1 MALPLCEIQPHTGL
15 PGAIQSPGYQVEW
28 AWSALQLKGLGGGV
42 QRDRLA
48 GYQFSSSG
56 GNIGP
61 PGVQG
66 AQSPQFGVAS
76 PPGVARREL
85 SCGNAIIEGRD
96 AATGSGGKVHRV
108 NDGGFLIDKRGHGI
122 NPCDDPGGC
131 QAGCETAFCSAP
143 AARPGLW
150 HKRAAITFPGEAPP
164 VFFRLLVL
172 YKMNRDKVR

>member
-1 MALPLCEIQPHTGL
+1 MRSGGGREF
-15 PGAIQSPGYQVEW
+15 GAIQ
-28 AWSALQLKGLGGGV
+28 
-42 QRDRLA
+42 RDRFA

-96 AATGSGGKVHRV
+96 TATSSGGKVHRV
-108 NDGGFLIDKRGHGI
+108 DDGGFLINKRGHMSVQVMTL
-122 NPCDDPGGC
+122 GGC
-131 QAGCETAFCSAP
+131 KADCETGILLSTSRKA
-143 AARPGLW
+143 GL
-150 HKRAAITFPGEAPP
+150 
-164 VFFRLLVL
+164 
-172 YKMNRDKVR
+172 